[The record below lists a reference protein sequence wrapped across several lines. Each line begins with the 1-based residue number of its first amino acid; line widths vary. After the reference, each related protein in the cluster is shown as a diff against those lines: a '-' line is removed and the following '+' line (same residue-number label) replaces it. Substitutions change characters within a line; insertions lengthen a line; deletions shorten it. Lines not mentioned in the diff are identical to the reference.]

1 MARERLHR
9 RLLGR
14 ITAGIRKLLGTQP
27 KPSPDVPE
35 PETPPPLELGDGYVP
50 SLQRPEPV
58 VTPPLPDS
66 EQPLLSSPPEPPSIP
81 TPPRSDIVSPYE
93 SEMPQSSPSPPPE
106 PLSSPEPPPR
116 PVVSPYEGQ
125 IPPRDRQES
134 AEPQWVPPTRE
145 AAYEP
150 DAPTI
155 PGREPA
161 REPVPLR
168 PLPTE
173 PPAGMEGP
181 RIPEQEAARQAQL
194 QEPQQAREQP
204 REPVLPEMPAATP
217 LPTPE
222 AQPPQG
228 GVPWSLFSPP
238 RPPPRL
244 AEPRAPTLDLLPEN
258 REHPEFD
265 QFQADLG
272 REEPIQ
278 PTEPAARGPRVEY
291 TPQTRIPYEVL
302 SEGNEPPPRV
312 RQEVSGQAEPIPTH
326 AFMQP
331 PGVPTP
337 EASAP
342 SGSGQDVTEMN
353 QKMDR
358 LMDMVQTA
366 IQKLDQLSAQIEQ
379 VGTMSE

>member
-1 MARERLHR
+1 MPERE
-9 RLLGR
+9 
-14 ITAGIRKLLGTQP
+14 A
-27 KPSPDVPE
+27 
-35 PETPPPLELGDGYVP
+35 TP
-50 SLQRPEPV
+50 QRPP
-58 VTPPLPDS
+58 
-66 EQPLLSSPPEPPSIP
+66 
-81 TPPRSDIVSPYE
+81 
-93 SEMPQSSPSPPPE
+93 
-106 PLSSPEPPPR
+106 
-116 PVVSPYEGQ
+116 
-125 IPPRDRQES
+125 
-134 AEPQWVPPTRE
+134 
-145 AAYEP
+145 
-150 DAPTI
+150 
-155 PGREPA
+155 
-161 REPVPLR
+161 
-168 PLPTE
+168 
-173 PPAGMEGP
+173 
-181 RIPEQEAARQAQL
+181 
-194 QEPQQAREQP
+194 QEPQQAQEQP

-265 QFQADLG
+265 QFQANLG